1 MLTAESKPAP
11 CRIRADL
18 SLCPRM
24 VPKLPFPPESM
35 LLLGRDRHRSS
46 RNYINEGVP
55 VTRIFACIAAAG
67 LTLLT
72 GAAQAAQ
79 AGSAADGKAVFMDN
93 CAVCH
98 SAEKGAPS
106 KIGPNLFGVV
116 GRKSATFPGYM
127 YSPAMMKA
135 NLTWNV
141 PTLEIYLMGPQ
152 KKVPG
157 TKMGFPG
164 FSDPKDEADVIAYLQ
179 TLK

>member
-1 MLTAESKPAP
+1 M
-11 CRIRADL
+11 
-18 SLCPRM
+18 
-24 VPKLPFPPESM
+24 
-35 LLLGRDRHRSS
+35 
-46 RNYINEGVP
+46 
-55 VTRIFACIAAAG
+55 TRIFACIAAAG
-67 LTLLT
+67 LLMSA

-79 AGSAADGKAVFMDN
+79 AGNAGEGKNVFMDN

-116 GRKSATFPGYM
+116 GRKSATFPAYM

-135 NLTWNV
+135 NLTWDV
-141 PTLEIYLMGPQ
+141 PTLQTYLMGPQ

-164 FSDPKDEADVIAYLQ
+164 FSDPQDEADAIAYLV